1 MPNALL
7 VYPKNPVTFWSFDE
21 ALKIAG
27 KRCSFQPAGLLTV
40 AGMLPGKYDARVKDE
55 NVEPLRDADLEWAD
69 VVLTSSMIIH
79 WDSLEKVIQRA
90 NEHGKPVLSG
100 GPLATQYFKDIKGD
114 ATFFLGEAETG
125 FIETLDEI
133 VRQGFTYGKRVV
145 DKRKKFESLN
155 NTPLQR
161 FDLIKDNLQE
171 YASMAIQTTRGC
183 PESCTFCNIPS
194 LYGKETRLK
203 SASRV
208 VQELQLLYDLSWRGP
223 VMWVDDNIVGNQAA
237 IIPILRETVHWQNE
251 HDYPFS
257 FQTQASLRMYENPE
271 LMEAMYQA
279 GFNQVFWGLESPAV
293 ESLKAMGAQKNL
305 QAKNER
311 GKRSMLEKVRDIQAT
326 HFKGQAG
333 FIIGFDADPPDIA
346 ELMKA
351 FIDKSG
357 ISVAMVGPL
366 GVLPDTPD
374 WKRYSRY
381 NRLVDGVRYNGD
393 SGLFTS
399 ELSYIP
405 RYPNGSEMNPEI
417 VLRRH
422 REVVQ
427 HINSPENYFARTLDY
442 ITHRERRPIRQTR
455 VDFTNFKAA
464 LRSFYYQGLRSDY
477 KKTYWNYLWKVAEHD
492 PRDIPDAISYAVQ
505 GHHLITLTKKELA
518 RMNDKMRLENR
529 V

>member
-27 KRCSFQPAGLLTV
+27 KKCSFQPAGLLTV
-40 AGMLPGKYDARVKDE
+40 AGMLPERYAPRVIDE
-55 NVEPLRDADLEWAD
+55 NVEPLRDTDLEWAD

-79 WDSLEKVIQRA
+79 WDSLEKVIRRA
-90 NEHGKPVLSG
+90 NKHGKPVLAG

-114 ATFFLGEAETG
+114 ATFFLGEAEAG
-125 FIETLDEI
+125 FVETLDEI
-133 VRQGFTYGKRVV
+133 VIQGFTPGKRVV
-145 DKRKKFESLN
+145 DKRNKFESLDT
-155 NTPLQR
+155 TPLQR
-161 FDLIKDNLQE
+161 FDLIKDNLQY
-171 YASMAIQTTRGC
+171 YASMAIQITRGC

-194 LYGKETRLK
+194 LYGKKTRLK
-203 SASRV
+203 PANRV
-208 VQELQLLYDLSWRGP
+208 VQELQLLYDLNWRGS
-223 VMWVDDNIVGNQAA
+223 VMMVDDNIVGNQEA
-237 IIPILRETVHWQNE
+237 IIPILKETAHWQDQ

-257 FQTQASLRMYENPE
+257 LLTQGSLRMYENTE

-279 GFNQVFWGLESPAV
+279 GFDQVFFGLESPAA

-305 QAKNER
+305 QVTNER
-311 GKRSMLEKVRDIQAT
+311 GKKSMLEKVRDIQAT
-326 HFKGQAG
+326 YFKAQAG
-333 FIIGFDADPPDIA
+333 FIVGFDADPPTIA
-346 ELMKA
+346 EEMKE

-374 WKRYSRY
+374 WKRYSRD
-381 NRLVDGVRYNGD
+381 NRLVEGVRYNGD
-393 SGLFTS
+393 SGLLAK

-405 RYPNGSEMNPEI
+405 RYPDGSEMNPEI
-417 VLRRH
+417 VLGRH
-422 REVVQ
+422 REVVR

-442 ITHRERRPIRQTR
+442 ITHRKRKPIRQTR
-455 VDFTNFKAA
+455 VDYTNFKAA
-464 LRSFYYQGLRSDY
+464 LRSFYYQGLISDY
-477 KKTYWNYLWKVAEHD
+477 KKTYWNYLLEVVRHD
-492 PRDIPDAISYAVQ
+492 ISDFPDAISYAVE

-518 RMNDKMRLENR
+518 RMDGKIGLETS